1 MRTVLLFTLA
11 AAVCVALGWWVADL
25 PGTFTA
31 TVNGTT
37 FQANA
42 PVAISLLALLFIVL
56 YVIIRLIA
64 ALFRGPRAARRRG
77 GEKRRVRGEAAVNRT
92 LLALAGNDVSLA
104 LQQAQRS
111 RRLLGDTPLTL
122 LLAAQ
127 AGRQAGRED
136 EAGGIY
142 KLLADRPDAQI
153 LGLHGLLRQAMAKQ
167 DWQGAA
173 AIAQRAELAHPG
185 TGWLT
190 EERRYIALRN
200 GQWGEALRL
209 MGPVRA
215 QGADKPA
222 ISAMSLAL
230 SREQDDGDAALKL
243 SKDAWETDPSL
254 APAALSYAGHLRRKG
269 RERAALDVLRRSWA
283 TVPHPAVAEAYLE
296 PVKDKLGRTRAAQEL
311 AGANPAHPDSALLL
325 AQTAMEA
332 GLTGEARRHLE
343 TAQKAGLDDRRLYVL
358 QADLADH
365 DNDADAAQ
373 EALRRIP
380 TAKPEPT
387 WRCLACGMAHQAWHP
402 VCDACGAPGRVAWTD
417 GDVHQQ
423 QPSTKIGPPVPAIE
437 GLA

>member
-11 AAVCVALGWWVADL
+11 AAVCVAVGWWVADL

-42 PVAISLLALLFIVL
+42 PVALTLLALLFVIL
-56 YVIIRLIA
+56 YVVIRLIA
-64 ALFRGPRAARRRG
+64 ALFRSPKAARRRNR
-77 GEKRRVRGEAAVNRT
+77 EKRRIRGETAINRT
-92 LLALAGNDVSLA
+92 LVALAGNDVSIA
-104 LQQAQRS
+104 LRQSQRS

-127 AGRQAGRED
+127 ADRQAGRED
-136 EAGGIY
+136 DAGGVY

-153 LGLHGLLRQAMAKQ
+153 LGLRGLLRQAMAKQ
-167 DWQGAA
+167 DWQEAA

-222 ISAMSLAL
+222 IAALSLAL
-230 SREQDDGDAALKL
+230 SREQDDAGIA
-243 SKDAWETDPSL
+243 SKQAKEAWEADPSL
-254 APAALSYAGHLRRKG
+254 APAATAYAGHLRRTG

-283 TVPHPAVAEAYLE
+283 TVPHPAVAAAYLE
-296 PVKDKLGRTRAAQEL
+296 PITDKLGRTRAAQEL

-325 AQTAMEA
+325 AQTALDA

-343 TAQKAGLDDRRLYVL
+343 TAQKAGLNDRRLYVT
-358 QADLADH
+358 QADLADR

-373 EALRRIP
+373 EALRHIP

-387 WRCLACGMAHQAWHP
+387 WRCAACGTVHQEWHP
-402 VCDACGAPGRVAWTD
+402 VCDACGTPGRIAWTE
-417 GDVHQQ
+417 GEAHQQ
-423 QPSTKIGPPVPAIE
+423 PAVKIGPPVPSIE